1 MFFLDD
7 FDIQIQSDE
16 FEFEYLDWLE
26 WLELMEESCN
36 EESGDI

>member
-16 FEFEYLDWLE
+16 FEYEYLDWLE
-26 WLELMEESCN
+26 WFELMEESYY
-36 EESGDI
+36 EESRDI